1 MVAPARLDLD
11 RREQTWESLADQP
24 VDVLVIGGGVTGAG
38 VALDAATRGLSV
50 LLVEQRD
57 YASGTSSRS
66 SKLFHGGLRYLEQM
80 NFTLVRE
87 ALKER
92 ELMLTRICPH
102 LVKPVSFLYPLKH
115 RVWERPY
122 VTAGLT
128 LYDSMGGARSVPRH
142 KQLTKTKA
150 LRMVPGLK
158 KDALAGALLYYDAQA
173 DDARH
178 TLMVARTAASYGARI
193 LNSARVESL
202 EREGERVVGATVC
215 DVETGRTATVRA
227 SVVVNCTGVWTDDVQ
242 ELAGGRGQFK
252 VRASKG
258 VHIVVPRDRINSETG
273 LILRTEKSVLFVIPW
288 HMHWI
293 VGTTDT
299 DWELDRAHPAAS
311 RADIDYILDHVN
323 TVLAHPLTHDDIEGV
338 YAGLRPLLKGESES
352 TSQLSREHAVARP
365 QPGLISIAGG
375 KYTTYRVMA
384 EDAVDAARPDLPG
397 SVPPSVTENI
407 PLVGAEGYHA
417 LSNQVET
424 IARRRELPVWR
435 VERLLDRYGSLVE
448 ELFAMIADDPTLAQP
463 VPGAEEY
470 LKVELLYG
478 AVHEGALHLDD
489 LLARRTRISIETKD
503 RGVKCARPVAELV
516 AGALQWD
523 AERVDDEVRA
533 YEARVTAERES
544 QTEAED
550 QEANAERLAAPDVR
564 ARSVGRALT

>member
-1 MVAPARLDLD
+1 MAPARLDLD